1 MDHMLGLFDSSF
13 RRRNAVLSIPPETV
27 LGKVRRYSEEGMVTL
42 PVCRGDLIA
51 LDQPSLF
58 RVTMEMK
65 FEKEAGS
72 PWR

>member
-1 MDHMLGLFDSSF
+1 M
-13 RRRNAVLSIPPETV
+13 LSIPPETV

-65 FEKEAGS
+65 FDKEAGS